1 MWGRRQ
7 RGPGSCVLGAEE
19 LRARRREREAALR
32 KARRQEQLVSK
43 RLLRE
48 DTTAEEGAQD
58 GAGIEPGPLL
68 ENEVLELLRS
78 VQKGSED
85 RKRSLGRLC
94 WALRNKETR
103 QKFVRLDGSIRTLIG
118 LFTSSL
124 ADVQMQAGRCLH
136 ELSHSS
142 DPAVAEAC
150 LPVTSYL
157 LTYLSG
163 HSIEF
168 TELCLYTLGNLVVES
183 EAVRKQLLP
192 QGIIPV
198 LVSCI
203 QSPHEAVLE
212 GLGYVLSQL
221 LQAKEAPTE
230 IIPLV
235 LASALP
241 QHMLRL
247 VCSGL
252 KAGIGAAVEFA
263 WCLHYIICSQ
273 MPNTALLSLG
283 ALPALTSVL
292 LNLASEPPPDA
303 AEGLELVRHG
313 QGTEQWLFSAAL
325 WGYGRVKGSVFPL
338 SQLVCPV
345 LRCLSNLLAEDT
357 GCEEQVQDERLLVAI
372 FLILQSFL
380 QKHPFIAQECLWL
393 LNNLT
398 ACEPFFCSA
407 LLSLDLLPALL
418 QLLPCS
424 QMATVLVLTVACN
437 IAAKGP
443 AFCQQL
449 HQQPALSLL
458 LPILTLPDLE
468 AVGQCLELL
477 HLLFLHCPEAAAD
490 FIRQGGHR
498 ALEQHQST
506 PELQERARALLD
518 MVGHPL
524 GSPPSPRPPSFPPP
538 VL

>member
-58 GAGIEPGPLL
+58 GAGVEPGPLL

-303 AEGLELVRHG
+303 AEGLEL
-313 QGTEQWLFSAAL
+313 
-325 WGYGRVKGSVFPL
+325 
-338 SQLVCPV
+338 LVCPV
-345 LRCLSNLLAEDT
+345 LRCLSNLLAEGT

-398 ACEPFFCSA
+398 AHEPFFCSA

-449 HQQPALSLL
+449 HQQPALPLL
-458 LPILTLPDLE
+458 LPILTLPDPE

>member
-1 MWGRRQ
+1 MRLWLPRPSTAQPCGVQGLNAATALHIPPWLNRRNCQ
-7 RGPGSCVLGAEE
+7 FLPMKRNEARCWDGTASWHCMAVILGMSGVALWPSRCVGE
-19 LRARRREREAALR
+19 L
-32 KARRQEQLVSK
+32 V
-43 RLLRE
+43 
-48 DTTAEEGAQD
+48 
-58 GAGIEPGPLL
+58 
-68 ENEVLELLRS
+68 
-78 VQKGSED
+78 
-85 RKRSLGRLC
+85 
-94 WALRNKETR
+94 
-103 QKFVRLDGSIRTLIG
+103 LDGSIRTLIG

-142 DPAVAEAC
+142 DPDVAEAC

-163 HSIEF
+163 PSIEF

-183 EAVRKQLLP
+183 EAVRKRLLP

-198 LVSCI
+198 LASCI

-273 MPNTALLSLG
+273 TANTALLSLG
-283 ALPALTSVL
+283 ALPALTSVVL
-292 LNLASEPPPDA
+292 DLASEPPPDG
-303 AEGLELVRHG
+303 AEGLEL
-313 QGTEQWLFSAAL
+313 
-325 WGYGRVKGSVFPL
+325 
-338 SQLVCPV
+338 LVCPV

-357 GCEEQVQDERLLVAI
+357 GCEMQVQDERLLIAL
-372 FLILQSFL
+372 FLILHSFL
-380 QKHPFIAQECLWL
+380 QQHPFIAQECLWL

-398 ACEPFFCSA
+398 GECPAEPE
-407 LLSLDLLPALL
+407 LLPGPA
-418 QLLPCS
+418 S
-424 QMATVLVLTVACN
+424 VAGSLVLTVMCN
-437 IAAKGP
+437 IAVKGP
-443 AFCQQL
+443 LFCQRL
-449 HQQPALSLL
+449 HQHLVLPLL
-458 LPILTLPDLE
+458 LPTLTLTDPE

-477 HLLFLHCPEAAAD
+477 HLLFLHCPEV
-490 FIRQGGHR
+490 R
-498 ALEQHQST
+498 AWNPARDGDDDLNTVIVLLPTILST
-506 PELQERARALLD
+506 QTCA
-518 MVGHPL
+518 
-524 GSPPSPRPPSFPPP
+524 
-538 VL
+538 